1 MPGCATRGMTTPCKR
16 AQTGSRKTANQ
27 KAKDGITKSEMYS
40 NKTAKACLLQ
50 TDGHKPALKTHEN
63 RQQKAQSGLT
73 RILIRQQKRAYAIY
87 HYERTT
93 HHLLTF

>member
-1 MPGCATRGMTTPCKR
+1 MCNKR
-16 AQTGSRKTANQ
+16 NDDAVQ
-27 KAKDGITKSEMYS
+27 KGTNGKPKDGITKSEMYS

-63 RQQKAQSGLT
+63 RQQKAQSGLI
-73 RILIRQQKRAYAIY
+73 RRLIRQQKRAYTIY

>member
-1 MPGCATRGMTTPCKR
+1 MCNKR
-16 AQTGSRKTANQ
+16 NDNAVQ
-27 KAKDGITKSEMYS
+27 KGTNEKPKDGITQSEMYS

-93 HHLLTF
+93 RHLLTF

>member
-1 MPGCATRGMTTPCKR
+1 MQGCATRGMTTPCKR

-63 RQQKAQSGLT
+63 RQQKAQSGLIR
-73 RILIRQQKRAYAIY
+73 RIIQQQKRTYTTC
-87 HYERTT
+87 HYEKATR
-93 HHLLTF
+93 HLLTF

>member
-1 MPGCATRGMTTPCKR
+1 MTTQCKK

-50 TDGHKPALKTHEN
+50 TGGHKPALKTHEN

-73 RILIRQQKRAYAIY
+73 KRLIRQQKRAYTTC

-93 HHLLTF
+93 RHLLTF

>member
-1 MPGCATRGMTTPCKR
+1 MPVCATRGMTTQCKK

-27 KAKDGITKSEMYS
+27 KAKDGITQSEMYS

-50 TDGHKPALKTHEN
+50 TDGHKPALKTHEY
-63 RQQKAQSGLT
+63 RQQKPQSGLT
-73 RILIRQQKRAYAIY
+73 RILIRQQKRTYTIC
-87 HYERTT
+87 HYERTA

>member
-1 MPGCATRGMTTPCKR
+1 MHGCATRGMTTSCKR

-27 KAKDGITKSEMYS
+27 KAKDGITQSEMYS
-40 NKTAKACLLQ
+40 NKTAKAYLLQ

-73 RILIRQQKRAYAIY
+73 RILIRQQKRAYTIC
-87 HYERTT
+87 HYERTAR
-93 HHLLTF
+93 HLLTF

>member
-1 MPGCATRGMTTPCKR
+1 MQGCATRGMTTPCKR
-16 AQTGSRKTANQ
+16 AQTGSQKTANQ

-40 NKTAKACLLQ
+40 NKTAKAYLLQ

-63 RQQKAQSGLT
+63 RQQKAQSGLI
-73 RILIRQQKRAYAIY
+73 RRLIRQQKRTYTIY

-93 HHLLTF
+93 RHLLTF

>member
-1 MPGCATRGMTTPCKR
+1 MHRCATRGTTTPCKR

-27 KAKDGITKSEMYS
+27 KAKDGITQSEMYS
-40 NKTAKACLLQ
+40 NKTAKAYLLQ

-73 RILIRQQKRAYAIY
+73 RILIRQQKRTYATC

-93 HHLLTF
+93 RHLLTF

>member
-1 MPGCATRGMTTPCKR
+1 MPECATRGMTTPCKR

-40 NKTAKACLLQ
+40 NKTAKAYLLL

-63 RQQKAQSGLT
+63 RQQKAQSGLI
-73 RILIRQQKRAYAIY
+73 RRLIRQQKRTYAIC
-87 HYERTT
+87 HYERVIC
-93 HHLLTF
+93 HLLTF

>member
-1 MPGCATRGMTTPCKR
+1 MPGCATRGMTTPYKR

-27 KAKDGITKSEMYS
+27 KAKDGITQSEMYS

-73 RILIRQQKRAYAIY
+73 RILIRQQKRTYTIY
-87 HYERTT
+87 HYERTAR
-93 HHLLTF
+93 HLLTF

>member
-1 MPGCATRGMTTPCKR
+1 MPVCATRGMTTPYKR
-16 AQTGSRKTANQ
+16 TQTGSRKTANQ
-27 KAKDGITKSEMYS
+27 KAKDGITQSEMYS
-40 NKTAKACLLQ
+40 NKTAKAYLLQ

-93 HHLLTF
+93 RHLLTF